1 MELITERTLYIAEW
15 EIKCFLFFFLEKP
28 LHEICFIRIKK
39 QVGEKRGKV
48 GTHGNVCWK
57 QNKNVLNLNSS
68 ILMSVSENILFI
80 ICISLF
86 PLLALKMMTT
96 WHVPLMVHHMPTLPV
111 HMVSLL
117 PLFVGV
123 DVLLG
128 PLFYFTII
136 FVLMSSLQSDIP
148 LG

>member
-1 MELITERTLYIAEW
+1 MEFFTERTLYIAEW
-15 EIKCFLFFFLEKP
+15 EIKCFLFFFLEKL
-28 LHEICFIRIKK
+28 LHEVCLIRIKK

-48 GTHGNVCWK
+48 CTHGNVCWK
-57 QNKNVLNLNSS
+57 HNKNVLNLNSS
-68 ILMSVSENILFI
+68 ILMSVSENILFF

-86 PLLALKMMTT
+86 PLLALKIMTT
-96 WHVPLMVHHMPTLPV
+96 WHVPLIVHHMPTLPV

-123 DVLLG
+123 HVLLG
-128 PLFYFTII
+128 ALFYFII
-136 FVLMSSLQSDIP
+136 MFVLMSSLHSDIP